1 MQSSDCVTCSPGHCP
16 RAAEAALYDCHA
28 AGLPIGNAW
37 SAIGCAL
44 RSVALRRNTT
54 LQAVRHL
61 TALILQPPAP
71 SSEAEEELGGT
82 SEGADGVLGASDVQG
97 GGESGAG
104 VEVAAGEAGE
114 EEGDEGGKQIDGP
127 TSPIRVV
134 AAHASREVT
143 TELAVE
149 AGTAAAAAAAG
160 DPGRLLLEV
169 NSVVVVE
176 ECQKVTAAAEVTRG
190 ATSGAQT
197 PAGAGEAAAAISAP
211 AAPSGEAAASGA
223 PAAPAGAPSAP
234 DSCSAPD
241 VESLALE
248 ELARL
253 VAETATGSSDGYNGG
268 QCFRT
273 RRLLVTPTR

>member
-16 RAAEAALYDCHA
+16 RTAEAALYDCHA
-28 AGLPIGNAW
+28 AGLPIGDAW

-82 SEGADGVLGASDVQG
+82 SEGADGVLGASVAQG

-104 VEVAAGEAGE
+104 VEVVAGEAGE
-114 EEGDEGGKQIDGP
+114 EEGDEGGRQIDGP
-127 TSPIRVV
+127 NSPIRVV
-134 AAHASREVT
+134 AAHASCEVT

-149 AGTAAAAAAAG
+149 AGTAAATAAG
-160 DPGRLLLEV
+160 DLGRLLLEV
-169 NSVVVVE
+169 NSVVVEAHQEVA
-176 ECQKVTAAAEVTRG
+176 AAAEVTGVEAAGAVAPAVAEEAAGAASTPATSSSEEALG
-190 ATSGAQT
+190 AT
-197 PAGAGEAAAAISAP
+197 
-211 AAPSGEAAASGA
+211 AAPT
-223 PAAPAGAPSAP
+223 GAPSAP

>member
-16 RAAEAALYDCHA
+16 LAAEAALYDCHA

-61 TALILQPPAP
+61 TALILQPPALL
-71 SSEAEEELGGT
+71 SEAEEEEPGGT
-82 SEGADGVLGASDVQG
+82 SVGACVLDASGAQG
-97 GGESGAG
+97 GGQSGARA
-104 VEVAAGEAGE
+104 EVVGDAA
-114 EEGDEGGKQIDGP
+114 EGTRQTDGP
-127 TSPIRVV
+127 TSSIREV
-134 AAHASREVT
+134 AAHAFREVT

-149 AGTAAAAAAAG
+149 AGTAAATAAG
-160 DPGRLLLEV
+160 DAGRLLLKA
-169 NSVVVVE
+169 NSVVVE
-176 ECQKVTAAAEVTRG
+176 EHQEVAAAAEVTGVEAAGAVAPAVADEAAG
-190 ATSGAQT
+190 ATST
-197 PAGAGEAAAAISAP
+197 PAASSSKEAL
-211 AAPSGEAAASGA
+211 GA